1 MVHAEAGD
9 GKRDMMKGQEM
20 RNLGFVAAA
29 ILIGT
34 MSGAGPAYAQG
45 HGAAAP
51 VAAPA
56 LPARATDALTEAF
69 DAADRGDLGPLQR
82 ASVTA
87 RGDAALLIRGRLAI
101 ARLDAG
107 PVDPGLARIAAGRD
121 PERREAALA
130 LLTADAFLRGA
141 YRNAARWGRMLAESQ
156 AARGDAAGAARSE
169 QQWQTAALLGSHP
182 AQSVEGSVAP
192 NTIPAHTDRVGLP
205 RIDVAVNGQAQEA
218 VFDTGASLSVLSTE
232 TARRL
237 GVTVIDGG
245 TRVGNGVQG
254 TVAVRL
260 GVVDRLEI
268 AGAILRN
275 VPFLIIDDS
284 QLTFPVPGGYD
295 IRAIIGLPVMRALG
309 RIRMEPAAGRFSI
322 LARDV
327 AQPAQPNLFAGAGQV
342 FVAVAIDGHEVPLH
356 LDTGANRTGLSAR
369 YAAANP
375 DRVAALSSSQAH
387 MMSAGG
393 AASRQ
398 VATWRNA
405 PLALAGRALQIPS
418 LQIALADPGQPAPR
432 DFGTLGSEALR
443 AFESYTLDF
452 RAMRLDVGPPVPRA
466 AAPTA
471 PTAQ

>member
-1 MVHAEAGD
+1 MVHAQAGD
-9 GKRDMMKGQEM
+9 GKRDMREGQEM
-20 RNLGFVAAA
+20 RKLGFAAVVMLVG
-29 ILIGT
+29 I
-34 MSGAGPAYAQG
+34 MPGASPTHAQG
-45 HGAAAP
+45 HGAVAPAAGH
-51 VAAPA
+51 AAPA
-56 LPARATDALTEAF
+56 PATDALTAAF
-69 DAADRGDLGPLQR
+69 DAADRGDLEPLRR
-82 ASVTA
+82 ASIAA
-87 RGDAALLIRGRLAI
+87 RGDSALLIRGRLAI
-101 ARLDAG
+101 ARLDAA
-107 PVDPGLARIAAGRD
+107 PLDPGLARIAAGRN

-141 YRNAARWGRMLAESQ
+141 YQDAARWGRTLAESQ
-156 AARGDAAGAARSE
+156 AARGDAAGAAQSE

-182 AQSVEGSVAP
+182 AQAIEGTISAHS
-192 NTIPAHTDRVGLP
+192 IPARTDRVGLP
-205 RIDVAVNGQAQEA
+205 RIDVTVNGQAQEA

-237 GVTVIDGG
+237 GVTVIEGG

-260 GVVDRLEI
+260 GVAERLEI
-268 AGAILRN
+268 AGTILRN
-275 VPFLIIDDS
+275 VPFLIIDDA

-309 RIRMEPAAGRFSI
+309 RMRMESAAGRFSI
-322 LARDV
+322 LARDA
-327 AQPAQPNLFAGAGQV
+327 AQAAQPNLFAGAGQV

-405 PLALAGRALQIPS
+405 PLALAGRAFQLPS
-418 LQIALADPGQPAPR
+418 LQIALAGSDQPVPR

-452 RAMRLDVGPPVPRA
+452 HAMRLDLGSPVPAVAVR
-466 AAPTA
+466 TA
-471 PTAQ
+471 P